1 MSACPLPCS
10 SRNALYTFRKVLSMA
25 LHDARWLD
33 GKPPALKDDIMMNA
47 VFIIQGFI
55 AIGLA
60 VLAIAVILRYRR

>member
-1 MSACPLPCS
+1 
-10 SRNALYTFRKVLSMA
+10 MA
-25 LHDARWLD
+25 HYARWL
-33 GKPPALKDDIMMNA
+33 GFKTRPAPKDNIMMNA

>member
-1 MSACPLPCS
+1 LQPSEQLAALQTLLKALP
-10 SRNALYTFRKVLSMA
+10 MA
-25 LHDARWLD
+25 HYARWL
-33 GKPPALKDDIMMNA
+33 GFKTRPAPKDNIMMNA